1 MATVSLFCRRM
12 NAIVD
17 QLQQRKLF
25 FAAYAVFLAAGLV
38 LLFAKGKP
46 GSFMALNAFHTS
58 WMDSYFQWHTSLGD
72 GLFAVV
78 LSLLLFVVLKKRK
91 LGFLLL
97 LAYSLTGIVAQVIKP
112 IIHSPRP
119 KAFFYPGHLPF
130 FIDDIIHSGNSSFP
144 SGHTVTAFA
153 LATVLVFFTAKKW
166 LQMVLLLLAISV
178 GFSRIYLS
186 QHFLQDV
193 LAGSFIGVMGAVL
206 CIHWCGRIDE
216 QKLLFWK
223 RSRQA

>member
-1 MATVSLFCRRM
+1 M
-12 NAIVD
+12 NAIID
-17 QLQQRKLF
+17 QINQRKIF
-25 FAAYAVFLAAGLV
+25 FTAYALFLAAGLV
-38 LLFAKGKP
+38 LLFAKGKA
-46 GSFMALNAFHTS
+46 GSFMALNAFHAA
-58 WMDSYFQWHTSLGD
+58 WLDSYFQWHTSLGD
-72 GLFAVV
+72 GLFAVF
-78 LSLLLFVVLKKRK
+78 LSLLLFVFFKKRK
-91 LGFLLL
+91 LGFIMLV
-97 LAYSLTGIVAQVIKP
+97 AYCLTGIVAQVIKP
-112 IIHSPRP
+112 IVHSPRP

-166 LQMVLLLLAISV
+166 LHMIWLFLAISV

-193 LAGSFIGVMGAVL
+193 LAGSFIGVLGAVL
-206 CIHWCGRIDE
+206 CIHWCARIDE

-223 RSRQA
+223 RSRPVP